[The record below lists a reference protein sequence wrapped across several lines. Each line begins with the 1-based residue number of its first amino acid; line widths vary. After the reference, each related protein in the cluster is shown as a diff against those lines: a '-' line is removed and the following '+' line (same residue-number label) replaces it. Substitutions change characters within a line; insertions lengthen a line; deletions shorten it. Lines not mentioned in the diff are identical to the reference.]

1 MRFDLNPMRIHFV
14 PLKIFANKIGHDWH
28 LIYQLVSR
36 EFHQRYRGTLFG
48 ALWSILTPLFM
59 LGLFNFVF
67 GTVFKARWPEQ
78 EVQGVPFITIL
89 FAGMITYGLFAEV
102 IGRAPSVVVSQP
114 NLVNKVIFPLEV
126 LPLVAL
132 ISGLINMLIPIV
144 LLLALNLLLV
154 GELSL
159 SVLWLPII
167 LLPYLIFI
175 LGLTYVIS
183 GLGVYLR
190 DLSQIVSLLVSVALF
205 AAPVF
210 YPIVTV
216 PEPYRSWLYLNP
228 VTFIVE
234 QMRNVLLFGQDP
246 AWLGVGVY
254 TALAVLICSL
264 GITLF
269 KKLRGGFADVL

>member
-1 MRFDLNPMRIHFV
+1 MSIKSNQLSV
-14 PLKIFANKIGHDWH
+14 YAKKIRHNRH
-28 LIYQLVSR
+28 LIFQLVSR

-48 ALWSILTPLFM
+48 ALWSILTPLLM

-78 EVQGVPFITIL
+78 EVEGAPFISIL

-102 IGRAPSVVVSQP
+102 IGRSPSVIVSQP
-114 NLVNKVIFPLEV
+114 NLVNKVIFPLEL

-132 ISGLINMLIPIV
+132 VSGLINMLIPIV
-144 LLLALNLLLV
+144 LLLALNLVLV

-159 SVLWLPII
+159 TALWLPVI
-167 LLPYLIFI
+167 LLPYLVVI

-183 GLGVYLR
+183 SLGVYLR

-216 PEPYRSWLYLNP
+216 PEPYRRWLYLNP

-234 QMRNVLLFGQDP
+234 QTRNVLLFGQEP
-246 AWLGVGVY
+246 AWLGLSVY
-254 TALAVLICSL
+254 AFFSVTICVIGIAV
-264 GITLF
+264 F